1 MYLRN
6 LQCVEQ
12 TAREDAGSQFIARL
26 DSVTPVM
33 SHFLHMS
40 HTVPLW
46 SEIPL
51 IMSRMAKLTS
61 VPLELLV
68 VGCFCLS
75 VGFIC
80 LSSR

>member
-1 MYLRN
+1 
-6 LQCVEQ
+6 
-12 TAREDAGSQFIARL
+12 
-26 DSVTPVM
+26 M

-40 HTVPLW
+40 HTVLLW
-46 SEIPL
+46 SEIPF

-68 VGCFCLS
+68 VGHFRLS

>member
-1 MYLRN
+1 M
-6 LQCVEQ
+6 
-12 TAREDAGSQFIARL
+12 GSQFIARL

-40 HTVPLW
+40 HTVPSW

-51 IMSRMAKLTS
+51 IMSSMAKLTS
-61 VPLELLV
+61 VSLELLV
-68 VGCFCLS
+68 MGCFGLS

-80 LSSR
+80 LSNK